1 MRFSKVNYNN
11 NIVYDEKVK
20 GRKNVEMWKSPQT
33 PEGAY
38 PKPLRGF

>member
-20 GRKNVEMWKSPQT
+20 GERKCGNVENPCI
-33 PEGAY
+33 A
-38 PKPLRGF
+38 RR